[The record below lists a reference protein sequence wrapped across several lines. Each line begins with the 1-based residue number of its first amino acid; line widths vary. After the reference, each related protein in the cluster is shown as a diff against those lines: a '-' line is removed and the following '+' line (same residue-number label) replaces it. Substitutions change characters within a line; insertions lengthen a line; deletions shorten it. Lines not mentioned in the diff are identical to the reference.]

1 MGTLYHANGLKPLFM
16 PLWQWLLTKRI
27 SLCTN
32 VAFLSPKVADYWH
45 LCITHPHWK
54 IGASGVCS
62 ETRSLSKVGA
72 FSACWFLFFRICIR
86 QARANPYVT
95 TCHLPLWILL
105 VIIHSAKHPKSKLC
119 YNPIIPNLF
128 FVLVSLKIP
137 FVPRRVQ
144 LCSIFWFDIAVIA
157 RFVCFSLV
165 SHRLVEA

>member
-1 MGTLYHANGLKPLFM
+1 MGTFIYQANRLKTLFM
-16 PLWQWLLTKRI
+16 PLSQWLLTKRI

-105 VIIHSAKHPKSKLC
+105 VIIHSAKHPKSKLV
-119 YNPIIPNLF
+119 IPF
-128 FVLVSLKIP
+128 LVSLKIP
-137 FVPRRVQ
+137 LFPAV
-144 LCSIFWFDIAVIA
+144 CSTVLSVDLA
-157 RFVCFSLV
+157 LV
-165 SHRLVEA
+165 W